1 MENLDKFVCNSI
13 EKWEKIKNDFSH
25 NKEMSAFLKKSYLV
39 VVFDHYQFEINFVK
53 NLYKP
58 LSKKGRECT
67 PEEIKAEELRKQ
79 MVSYYENNLK
89 EMTLEIRFPTVA
101 IEKQVK
107 ERVKVEVERLK
118 HDAKKEAETALS
130 LELKDLKEQNTEKNK
145 RLEEAQ
151 KAELE
156 LRKKTRELEEQK
168 KSMELEVT

>member
-89 EMTLEIRFPTVA
+89 EMTLEIRFPTVV
-101 IEKQVK
+101 IELIQ
-107 ERVKVEVERLK
+107 
-118 HDAKKEAETALS
+118 
-130 LELKDLKEQNTEKNK
+130 ELKMHLSIKDLNSHRRASIRVAISRWNLVKGGETIW
-145 RLEEAQ
+145 
-151 KAELE
+151 
-156 LRKKTRELEEQK
+156 KTR
-168 KSMELEVT
+168 